1 MKTEVCAGKYFV
13 DYAAGESRWHP
24 DRAIDYMLA
33 IAPDRSGDPI
43 ELYAEADTDP
53 ENEIA
58 TYDDLKI
65 GILQEADENNVD
77 PETLM
82 FFYDRDNQD
91 IEQVEI

>member
-1 MKTEVCAGKYFV
+1 MKTKVCAGKYFV

-24 DRAIDYMLA
+24 DRATDYMLA
-33 IAPDRSGDPI
+33 IAPDRNGDPV

-58 TYDDLKI
+58 TYEDLKI
-65 GILQEADENNVD
+65 GILQETDELNVD

-82 FFYDRDNQD
+82 FFYDRDD
-91 IEQVEI
+91 KSIDYIEI